1 MLERA
6 NRSALLVLFVGALA
20 GCHKG
25 GGGPAPSGT
34 ASASASAAPAAPAG
48 SAGGA
53 CDVVSCLNF
62 SAPGLV
68 TGQAV
73 DLPGVPPPPPGAVLC
88 GGTQTLRA
96 NYYTTTQKP
105 EDVIAYY
112 EKLLPAQGFTLK
124 GPHGPGNKACSLTVS
139 FHKKRLELG
148 NVFAY
153 VGGFSV
159 SYFGN

>member
-1 MLERA
+1 MLKKADRT
-6 NRSALLVLFVGALA
+6 ALLVLLFGALA

-25 GGGPAPSGT
+25 GGGPAPTGS
-34 ASASASAAPAAPAG
+34 ASAAAGTASAAPAG
-48 SAGGA
+48 GAGGA

-68 TGQAV
+68 AGQAV

-112 EKLLPAQGFTLK
+112 EKLLPGQGFTLK
-124 GPHGPGNKACSLTVS
+124 GPSGPGNKACSVTVS

-159 SYFGN
+159 SYFGQ

>member
-1 MLERA
+1 MA
-6 NRSALLVLFVGALA
+6 VALLLLAAALA
-20 GCHKG
+20 GCHKDT
-25 GGGPAPSGT
+25 GGPSP
-34 ASASASAAPAAPAG
+34 SASASAAEGTASTAPASG
-48 SAGGA
+48 AGGA

-68 TGQAV
+68 AGRAT

-88 GGTQTLRA
+88 GGTASLHA

-105 EDVIAYY
+105 EDVITYY